1 MLFCYFIARTG
12 EAVEK
17 LPLRFVRHAD
27 LVAAVGQP
35 AGGIRA
41 TPAEMLEF
49 NAVLAA
55 ASKHTT
61 ILPLRFGTSFPNEA
75 AVVQLLAAR
84 TEELG
89 AALERLEGRVEMTVR
104 VRLEAGESAAARL
117 TQLRDRAGPHETWSE
132 VRTDRAGQRMVE
144 MAHLVARSHAAEYRR
159 RLGGEGLEVSGP
171 WPPMHFLPQFLRI
184 PMRRATGSGTSRAS
198 GAGSA
203 GRR

>member
-1 MLFCYFIARTG
+1 M
-12 EAVEK
+12 AVER
-17 LPLRFVRHAD
+17 LPLHFVRHAD
-27 LVAAVGQP
+27 LLAAVGRP
-35 AGGIRA
+35 GGGVRP
-41 TPAEMLEF
+41 TPVEMLEF

-55 ASKHTT
+55 ASKRAT

-84 TEELG
+84 AGELG
-89 AALERLEGRVEMTVR
+89 AALERLDGRVEMTVR

-117 TQLRDRAGPHETWSE
+117 AQIRERVEAQETWSE
-132 VRTDRAGQRMVE
+132 VRTDRAGQRVVE
-144 MAHLVARSHAAEYRR
+144 LAHLMARPEEAEYRR

-171 WPPMHFLPQFLRI
+171 WPPVHFLPQFLRM

-198 GAGSA
+198 GAESA